1 MEIDTQNYVDK
12 QIEWQARVIAE
23 QKEWLIRYIDARF
36 DATGEA
42 VEKYNET
49 NNERWVGANE
59 FRGQL
64 KDQAGTFVTRK
75 ELWLAVI
82 AMLSIVIAAL
92 GLVLKK

>member
-1 MEIDTQNYVDK
+1 MKLSTRKHIDK
-12 QIEWQARVIAE
+12 QIEWQAKLMAQ
-23 QKEWLIRYIDARF
+23 QKKWLIRYIDARF
-36 DATGEA
+36 DASSKA

-82 AMLSIVIAAL
+82 SIISIVIAAL
-92 GLVLKK
+92 GLILAR

>member
-1 MEIDTQNYVDK
+1 MEIDTEDYIDK

-23 QKEWLIRYIDARF
+23 QKEWLIRYIDGRF
-36 DATGEA
+36 DATAKA
-42 VEKYNET
+42 VETYNET

-82 AMLSIVIAAL
+82 SIISMAIAAI
-92 GLVLKK
+92 GLLLKK